1 MGVLLEYLERLLE
14 RFQKGCVKNR
24 SSRRENE
31 EQGRP
36 ILDLRS
42 DTEVSEV
49 SAEIEKQIRRLREL
63 ENQFDALLMK
73 IESLREAVSPLIE
86 ICIRRLLIDL

>member
-1 MGVLLEYLERLLE
+1 MGVLLEYLERTARTISE
-14 RFQKGCVKNR
+14 RLC
-24 SSRRENE
+24 E
-31 EQGRP
+31 
-36 ILDLRS
+36 DLRS